1 MQTHNQANTPL
12 KIGIIGAGFS
22 GAALAATFFRSANQ
36 PLEIYL
42 FEKDPEFGLGEAYST
57 KFPFHWL
64 NVRARDMSAFE
75 DAPDHFVNWLK
86 AQPDLS
92 PYLSSDL
99 PLPDQFISRLL
110 YGKYVQDLIKQ
121 FEQADGLV
129 KLIKITDE
137 VLAIQPGQ
145 QGGVLKLKNGADVT
159 VDKIILAFGNHA
171 PTTFKFPIDSSVTAI
186 NDPWNYA
193 AIQAIPKDDAVA
205 IIGTGLSMID
215 ATLLLHHQ
223 QHLGP
228 IYAIS
233 RHGLLPL
240 PHTDTHDQVPYVV
253 PMQQLPTNIRQL
265 AKWLRKEIR
274 QHEKQGGDW
283 RSVITAVRVHI
294 PSIWKAASLTDRK
307 RFLRH
312 VLPYWNVHRHRVHPA
327 IAELLANLSAKKQ
340 LKILAGRVI
349 GTDHTGIIIQP
360 RHDHRTQHLS
370 VKWLINCM
378 GPSLNIASVK
388 QPLIVSILES
398 KQAILDPLNLGF
410 AVTTTGA
417 LQTENGP
424 STLLY
429 TLGPPAKSATWECN
443 AVPEIRKQ
451 IAELVSHII

>member
-1 MQTHNQANTPL
+1 MQTPNQANTPL

-22 GAALAATFFRSANQ
+22 GAALAATFSREARQ

-75 DAPDHFVNWLK
+75 DVPNHFIDWLK
-86 AQPDLS
+86 KQPDLS

-110 YGKYVQDLIKQ
+110 YGKYVQDLIRQ
-121 FEQADGLV
+121 CEQKDGLV
-129 KLIKITDE
+129 KFIKITDE
-137 VLAIQPGQ
+137 VLAIQPEQ
-145 QGGVLKLKNGADVT
+145 QGGVLTLKQAADVK

-171 PTTFKFPIDSSVTAI
+171 PATFKFPIHPSVTAI

-193 AIQAIPKDDAVA
+193 AIQAIPTEDNVA

-223 QHLGP
+223 HHKGS
-228 IYAIS
+228 IYAVS

-240 PHTDTHDQVPYVV
+240 PHTDHHDQVAYILPA
-253 PMQQLPTNIRQL
+253 QQLPTNIKQL
-265 AKWLRKEIR
+265 AKWLRKEIH

-283 RSVITAVRVHI
+283 RSVITAVRGHI
-294 PSIWKAASLTDRK
+294 PNIWKAASLTDRK

-327 IAELLANLSAKKQ
+327 IAALLAELAAKKQ

-349 GTDHTGIIIQP
+349 GTDEGGVVITP
-360 RHDHRTQHLS
+360 RHAQQTQHLP

-388 QPLIVSILES
+388 QPLIVSILAN

-410 AVTTTGA
+410 AVTETGA

-424 STLLY
+424 SALLY
-429 TLGPPAKSATWECN
+429 TLGPPAKSATWECS
-443 AVPEIRKQ
+443 AVPDIRKQ
-451 IAELVSHII
+451 IAELVKSII